1 MIVTNELI
9 SMDFVEN
16 RLTAED
22 DPGAW
27 REFLAIIG
35 EEFVE
40 RYRAHGGKRPWF
52 LRIGPCSHWWRSHQA
67 RWTAAGGFTWPVGYS
82 ANGWPGPPALDWSV
96 ILSFDGEHW
105 KRVEKFSGNRHVVLR
120 VAVPART
127 ARHKQAAVHTIWSTS
142 QKPIFYGFRNV
153 GDRWLCVAVS
163 DEREQGRII
172 NAKLRTEQS

>member
-40 RYRAHGGKRPWF
+40 RYRDRC
-52 LRIGPCSHWWRSHQA
+52 LRD
-67 RWTAAGGFTWPVGYS
+67 AGGT
-82 ANGWPGPPALDWSV
+82 PADLRGLMQLCDRRAS
-96 ILSFDGEHW
+96 LAAFADRTGHRRPDG
-105 KRVEKFSGNRHVVLR
+105 
-120 VAVPART
+120 A
-127 ARHKQAAVHTIWSTS
+127 
-142 QKPIFYGFRNV
+142 
-153 GDRWLCVAVS
+153 GDDRYLLLYT
-163 DEREQGRII
+163 ER
-172 NAKLRTEQS
+172 